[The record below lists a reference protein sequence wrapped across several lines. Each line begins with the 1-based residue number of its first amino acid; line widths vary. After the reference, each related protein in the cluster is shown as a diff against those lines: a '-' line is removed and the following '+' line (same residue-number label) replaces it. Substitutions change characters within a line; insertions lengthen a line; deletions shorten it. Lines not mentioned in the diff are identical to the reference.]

1 MFSISIQF
9 PFVST
14 KRFHSPEHKVNIVS
28 YHSLSSCSTGI
39 LGLLVASVWGEFQ
52 NFNTRNDIIPP
63 IAADNKHIQISLD
76 THISSV
82 SRTLPQKAPVAELDS
97 WRILKVCNWLI
108 LTSGQSSLP
117 TSLYVVLYALPL
129 TSALAKLPNR
139 SLIQHVHSILRDDF
153 DKYAIIR
160 LKGKS

>member
-1 MFSISIQF
+1 M
-9 PFVST
+9 
-14 KRFHSPEHKVNIVS
+14 S

-82 SRTLPQKAPVAELDS
+82 SRTLPRKAPVAEFYS
-97 WRILKVCNWLI
+97 WRILTVCNWLI
-108 LTSGQSSLP
+108 LTSGP
-117 TSLYVVLYALPL
+117 KCTAAADFTSFRKAPVAEFYSWRILTVCNWLIL
-129 TSALAKLPNR
+129 TSRPKCTAAA
-139 SLIQHVHSILRDDF
+139 DF
-153 DKYAIIR
+153 TSRGKTHITR
-160 LKGKS
+160 LQD

>member
-1 MFSISIQF
+1 MFSIFFF

-82 SRTLPQKAPVAELDS
+82 SRTLPQKAPDAELES
-97 WRILKVCNWLI
+97 WRILTVCNWLI
-108 LTSGQSSLP
+108 LTSGP
-117 TSLYVVLYALPL
+117 NCTLPL

-153 DKYAIIR
+153 DKYATIR
-160 LKGKS
+160 LKVKS

>member
-1 MFSISIQF
+1 MFFF

-52 NFNTRNDIIPP
+52 NFNTRNDIMPP

-97 WRILKVCNWLI
+97 WRILTVCNWLI
-108 LTSGQSSLP
+108 LTSGPKCTADFTLRG
-117 TSLYVVLYALPL
+117 TKYALPL
-129 TSALAKLPNR
+129 TLALAKLPNR

-153 DKYAIIR
+153 DKYAIISR